1 MGKTYEGN
9 VEVFTNKETRRLT
22 SDTID
27 DFNKENADAL
37 YKFMKQVADKTGYT
51 MQLFVPD
58 ASKAEQ
64 PVILANPRF
73 GGKPYLCVGEET
85 YELVLSKRLV
95 QLKYSSQLSN
105 QSLESVGNTTLS
117 FL

>member
-9 VEVFTNKETRRLT
+9 VEVFTNKETKKVNIRPNP
-22 SDTID
+22 DG

-73 GGKPYLCVGEET
+73 GGKPYLAMLE
-85 YELVLSKRLV
+85 KRDLRAGTIKKASPIEV
-95 QLKYSSQLSN
+95 FKP
-105 QSLESVGNTTLS
+105 TK
-117 FL
+117 